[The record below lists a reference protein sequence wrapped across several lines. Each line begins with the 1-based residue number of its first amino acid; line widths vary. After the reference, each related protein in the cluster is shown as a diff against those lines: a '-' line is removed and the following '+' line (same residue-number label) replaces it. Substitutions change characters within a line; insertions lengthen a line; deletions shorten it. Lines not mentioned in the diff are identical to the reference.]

1 MAEKYLLGSLIAA
14 GIWGF
19 LGTFLGQG
27 EISLLFILATGIF
40 FVILCYIIGML
51 KDIRAKLGIREIG
64 SEEKFFYEA
73 EKEESNGTSVPEK
86 ENPKEDT
93 GK

>member
-1 MAEKYLLGSLIAA
+1 MAEKYLFGSLIAA

-40 FVILCYIIGML
+40 FVILCYIIGLL

-73 EKEESNGTSVPEK
+73 EKEESNDVSVTETKSPE
-86 ENPKEDT
+86 EDA

>member
-1 MAEKYLLGSLIAA
+1 MAEKYLFGSLIAA

-40 FVILCYIIGML
+40 FVILCYIIGLL

-73 EKEESNGTSVPEK
+73 EKEESNGTSVPETK
-86 ENPKEDT
+86 SPKEDT

>member
-1 MAEKYLLGSLIAA
+1 MAEKYLFGSLIAA
-14 GIWGF
+14 GIWSFVG
-19 LGTFLGQG
+19 LYLSV
-27 EISLLFILATGIF
+27 EAMPLMLILAIGIF

-51 KDIRAKLGIREIG
+51 KDIRAKLGIRETG

-73 EKEESNGTSVPEK
+73 EKEESNGTSVPET
-86 ENPKEDT
+86 ESPKEDT

>member
-1 MAEKYLLGSLIAA
+1 MAEKYLYGSLIAA
-14 GIWGF
+14 FVWTIVSLIFYEASGSMLLLLGPGI
-19 LGTFLGQG
+19 L
-27 EISLLFILATGIF
+27 
-40 FVILCYIIGML
+40 FVILCYIIGLL

-73 EKEESNGTSVPEK
+73 EKEESNGTSVPET
-86 ENPKEDT
+86 ESPKEDT

>member
-1 MAEKYLLGSLIAA
+1 MAEKYLFGSLIAA

-73 EKEESNGTSVPEK
+73 EKEESNDVLVPET
-86 ENPKEDT
+86 ESPKEDT

>member
-1 MAEKYLLGSLIAA
+1 MAEKYLFGSLIAA

-40 FVILCYIIGML
+40 FVILCYIIGLL

-73 EKEESNGTSVPEK
+73 EKEESNDVSVPET
-86 ENPKEDT
+86 ESSKEDA

>member
-1 MAEKYLLGSLIAA
+1 MAEKYLFGSLIAA

-40 FVILCYIIGML
+40 FVILCYIIGLL
-51 KDIRAKLGIREIG
+51 KDIREKLGIREIG

-73 EKEESNGTSVPEK
+73 EKEESNDVSVPET
-86 ENPKEDT
+86 ESSKEDT